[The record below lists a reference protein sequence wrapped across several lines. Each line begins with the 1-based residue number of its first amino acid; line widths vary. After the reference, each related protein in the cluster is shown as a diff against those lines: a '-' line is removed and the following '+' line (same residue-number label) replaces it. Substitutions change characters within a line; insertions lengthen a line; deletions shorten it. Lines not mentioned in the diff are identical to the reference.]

1 MSMENFINSG
11 ISRMESA
18 KAIDAK
24 GYLSNAND
32 TLKYAGHY
40 MLEVLNGAHAGSS
53 HLQKSGTIT
62 LGSSADNDLVLY
74 ASRIAPNHVELAL
87 QSGLNSKIL
96 VKPVDAPVTLEDGSI
111 VEVGQQAEVATGEV
125 ITFGDTE
132 ICLTRIADPKS
143 FVKPGIRIFAFICLI
158 AMIPLVFSIASGFVG
173 TVAEAGSRVASTVTS
188 TVVRTSDQLL
198 GKVSTSTEQNHN
210 EAFAWTVRVKL
221 EDLQLNHK
229 LRTVKTADGSIRVSG
244 NISDKELPRWTSFL
258 QWYDST
264 SNFPPLIRDVSRD
277 NVSTDLPQIK
287 SVWLDDNPSVF
298 FKDGTVGNIGSSIKA
313 GWKIVSID
321 ETNVMIERDGSVI
334 SLTY

>member
-1 MSMENFINSG
+1 MENFINSG

>member
-264 SNFPPLIRDVSRD
+264 SSFPPLIRDVSRD

>member
-62 LGSSADNDLVLY
+62 LGSSANNDLVLY